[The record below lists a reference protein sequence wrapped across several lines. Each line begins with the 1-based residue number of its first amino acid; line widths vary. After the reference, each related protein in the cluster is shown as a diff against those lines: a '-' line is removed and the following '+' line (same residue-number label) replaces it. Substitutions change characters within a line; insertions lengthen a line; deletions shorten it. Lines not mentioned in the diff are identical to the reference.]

1 MIFIRRLALNGLLSF
16 PRDMEPLDLR
26 PLNVLIGPNGSGKSN
41 FIEALELLR
50 AAPADFA
57 AAIRDGGGAAE
68 WLWKGVA
75 RKESAKIDLQT
86 GDANSGLQTPT
97 SRPMRY
103 RLEFASANNRVE
115 VLDEAIE
122 EIEPVRGH
130 ADPCFYYRFQ
140 QGRPVINLKQGD
152 NGRNSCDSG
161 RAQRHLRR
169 DNLLPDQ
176 SVLAQRKDPEL
187 YPEAT
192 WIGRL
197 FERIQTFREWSF
209 GRYASLRRP
218 QPADLPENRLLPD
231 SRNLAMLLNQVEH
244 RDPTHFN
251 GLLKKFSSVRKNVD
265 EDFRRDGTIL
275 SARAGL

>member
-26 PLNVLIGPNGSGKSN
+26 SLNVLIGPNGSGKSN

-75 RKESAKIDLQT
+75 RKELAKIDLQT

-103 RLEFASANNRVE
+103 RLEFTSASYRVE

-130 ADPCFYYRFQ
+130 ADPCFYYPFQ
-140 QGRPVINLKQGD
+140 RGRPVINLKQDD

-161 RAQRHLRR
+161 RAPRHLRR
-169 DNLLPDQ
+169 DDLLPDQ
-176 SVLAQRKDPEL
+176 SVPGAAKG
-187 YPEAT
+187 T
-192 WIGRL
+192 G
-197 FERIQTFREWSF
+197 T
-209 GRYASLRRP
+209 
-218 QPADLPENRLLPD
+218 LP
-231 SRNLAMLLNQVEH
+231 
-244 RDPTHFN
+244 
-251 GLLKKFSSVRKNVD
+251 
-265 EDFRRDGTIL
+265 
-275 SARAGL
+275 